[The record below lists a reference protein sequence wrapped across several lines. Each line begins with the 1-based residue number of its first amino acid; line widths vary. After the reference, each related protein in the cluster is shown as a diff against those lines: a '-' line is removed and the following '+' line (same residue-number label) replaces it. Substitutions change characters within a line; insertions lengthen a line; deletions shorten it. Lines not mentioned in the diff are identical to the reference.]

1 MKKSFNRLDRI
12 NSLLYREVAA
22 LLLKDFMPSESPKQE
37 VLTNLSRVETTPDL
51 KEAKIFFTVFPET
64 AENKIKTLLNK
75 KAAGWQKIIGL
86 RLSLKRKPK
95 LKFMVDAGMKNA
107 IKVEKILSQI
117 EKEKEKFVS
126 NA

>member
-22 LLLKDFMPSESPKQE
+22 LLLKDFVPSESPKQE
-37 VLTNLSRVETTPDL
+37 VLTNLSRVETTTDL
-51 KEAKIFFTVFPET
+51 KEAKIFFTVFQET